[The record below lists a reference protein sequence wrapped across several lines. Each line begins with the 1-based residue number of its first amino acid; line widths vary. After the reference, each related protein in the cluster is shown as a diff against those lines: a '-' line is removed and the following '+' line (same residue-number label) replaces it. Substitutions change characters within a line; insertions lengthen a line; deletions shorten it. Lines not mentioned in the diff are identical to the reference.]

1 MHELTIDELR
11 SRQLDI
17 LLAFDRICRENDLR
31 YELAFGTLIGAV
43 RHHGY
48 IPWDDDID
56 VMMPQADYVK
66 LINIINDLHTGGVVD
81 GRFRFA
87 EFRIESPI
95 PYHQTFMK
103 VYDTETR
110 ASVSTLKP
118 EMGFEEGVFID
129 VFFVSGIPEDGL
141 DEKLARLQEA
151 SDMVYYCTGVPQ
163 AEEMSW
169 SHPRWAL
176 KSRRGYRRAAQQ
188 PLSHWQNEWL
198 DALSAFP
205 DSDGA
210 KRAWCL
216 PDLTAGFA
224 KEAIDDNPWF
234 PTTTLTFEGHEL
246 PVPAQYDHV
255 LTQFYGDYMKLP
267 PEDQQVRS
275 HDQKF
280 FLKE

>member
-17 LLAFDRICRENDLR
+17 LLAFDRICCENDLR

-66 LINIINDLHTGGVVD
+66 LIGIVNDLHTGGVVD
-81 GRFRFA
+81 GHFRFA

-151 SDMVYYCTGVPQ
+151 SDMVYTARACRK
-163 AEEMSW
+163 
-169 SHPRWAL
+169 PR
-176 KSRRGYRRAAQQ
+176 K
-188 PLSHWQNEWL
+188 
-198 DALSAFP
+198 
-205 DSDGA
+205 
-210 KRAWCL
+210 
-216 PDLTAGFA
+216 
-224 KEAIDDNPWF
+224 
-234 PTTTLTFEGHEL
+234 
-246 PVPAQYDHV
+246 
-255 LTQFYGDYMKLP
+255 
-267 PEDQQVRS
+267 
-275 HDQKF
+275 
-280 FLKE
+280 